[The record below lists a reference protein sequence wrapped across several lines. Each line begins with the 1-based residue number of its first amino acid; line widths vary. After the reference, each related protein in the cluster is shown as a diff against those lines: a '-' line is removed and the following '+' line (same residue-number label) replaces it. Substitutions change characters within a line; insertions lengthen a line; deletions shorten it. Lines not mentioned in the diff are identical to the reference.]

1 MAALD
6 LFERRHVAA
15 MRVVKDKSA
24 AQGRIKTASRVSRR
38 DDSTVGVPPIAVG
51 DLDGDAGSTIRNS
64 QCLLLVEWLV
74 QQFVVD
80 TGFAPPTARRL
91 LAPMDL
97 PPALER
103 VAMQAQRCLQTWF
116 AWADGSRIWF
126 LVAEM
131 VAVPSPHCQGEAIR
145 MNFYDEDGRLVS
157 RGTWALQSE
166 RSWML
171 CER

>member
-1 MAALD
+1 
-6 LFERRHVAA
+6 
-15 MRVVKDKSA
+15 MRVVTGTSA
-24 AQGRIKTASRVSRR
+24 AHGRLGIESRVSRR
-38 DDSTVGVPPIAVG
+38 DDSTVGVPPIACG
-51 DLDGDAGSTIRNS
+51 DLDGDAGSTIGNS

-80 TGFAPPTARRL
+80 TRFAPPTARRL

-103 VAMQAQRCLQTWF
+103 VALQAERCLQAWF
-116 AWADGSRIWF
+116 AWTEGSRIWF
-126 LVAEM
+126 LVAET
-131 VAVPSPHCQGEAIR
+131 ATVPGRHCQDAAVR
-145 MNFYDEDGRLVS
+145 MFFYDEDGGLVS
-157 RGTWALQSE
+157 WGTWSLQSE